1 MVAHMYPAEAGTEHP
16 SGAVGEQAVPLGA
29 FVDERGQVNFF
40 AILRS
45 RLIYGPRPSV
55 YERPGI

>member
-1 MVAHMYPAEAGTEHP
+1 MYPAEAGTEHP

-29 FVDERGQVNFF
+29 LVDERGQVNFF